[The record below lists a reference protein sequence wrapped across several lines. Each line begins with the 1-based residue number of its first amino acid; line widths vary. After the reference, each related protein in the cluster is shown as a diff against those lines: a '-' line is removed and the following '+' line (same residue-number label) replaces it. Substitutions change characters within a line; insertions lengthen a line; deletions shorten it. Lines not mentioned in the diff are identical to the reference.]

1 MKRTYS
7 QMHGNAI
14 LISFFFF
21 FFLTAWKMEID
32 NINPCR
38 IFRSKKSAGAKI
50 LTEWKTAL
58 ALIQMIC

>member
-21 FFLTAWKMEID
+21 FFLPRGKWKLI
-32 NINPCR
+32 
-38 IFRSKKSAGAKI
+38 I
-50 LTEWKTAL
+50 LIHAEFSDLKNQPARKF
-58 ALIQMIC
+58 

>member
-21 FFLTAWKMEID
+21 FLTAGKMEID

>member
-14 LISFFFF
+14 LISFFV
-21 FFLTAWKMEID
+21 FFLTAWKMGID